1 MRTHPM
7 SSLWSEPRFLNRNHP
22 LHILDIGGWRGS
34 NQARSDPGAVQ
45 LSKEQVTELK
55 AKLNLATLAD
65 AFEEPVVFEF
75 SLAEQS
81 SLQNVLKIKFR
92 NNQTIYL

>member
-1 MRTHPM
+1 M

-34 NQARSDPGAVQ
+34 NQAPSDPGAVQ
-45 LSKEQVTELK
+45 LSEVTELK

-75 SLAEQS
+75 SLTEQS
-81 SLQNVLKIKFR
+81 SLRTECFI
-92 NNQTIYL
+92 NQI